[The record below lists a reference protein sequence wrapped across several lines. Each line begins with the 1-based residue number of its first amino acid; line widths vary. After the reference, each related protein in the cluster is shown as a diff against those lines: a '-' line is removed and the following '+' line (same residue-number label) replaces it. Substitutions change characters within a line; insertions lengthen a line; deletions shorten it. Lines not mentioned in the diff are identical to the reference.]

1 MTMKRLL
8 FLTAAVL
15 FVMVAWSQQ
24 EVASDSKVYVPIKK
38 TGTRTASTRA
48 SIDPQ
53 ASQIWWCNYDPD
65 ESAGWYFSDT
75 SSSGHYSVATF
86 VPYGL
91 VGGSGTTVDG
101 FSFFPISSC
110 MTNVKVW
117 ISENLSGGTY
127 LETKNVSVTLEEFN
141 DVMFNKTY
149 AIPSG
154 GLYVGYS
161 FDISLTN
168 ADYYAY
174 KALLYTST
182 DNNRDGAFWKQ
193 SPGNSAWQKQTGNLL
208 VKVLFGGGNFVEN
221 AASAEDF
228 GNHCVMR
235 GSQTPIPVTI
245 SNKGFNSIT
254 SLSYTITSPGSTT
267 EEGVLNVNIGGQ
279 TSSVVYVPFG
289 SESNAV
295 EKTKTFTITK
305 VNGVANAYSE
315 NTASGKLITLL
326 QNPPV
331 IVPVVEEFT
340 GTWCGYC
347 PYGMV
352 GMEKANEYYGD
363 QVALIAVHSGDVM
376 AISDYNQILN
386 NVSGFPNAKLNRD
399 VDFYPT
405 FYSIKNNVDNALSR
419 AVPGSILA
427 KAKWTD
433 NGQTAIKI
441 DTETTFQYSTNE
453 GHFAIAY
460 VLIEDGL
467 RGEGSSW
474 AQSNYLSG
482 ESGDSDMQFWY
493 NSPSKVT
500 GLEFNHVAVQGWDVF
515 YGVKGS
521 VSKTITAGSVQ
532 KYSFTGDISSNTLIQ
547 DKSKLTLVALLVDS
561 ETGTIINAAKT
572 SIDSVEGEVSDDPS
586 TGNIEIAEDS
596 NISFE
601 GQVLKKGRSYS
612 SADFY
617 SVKSGCFSVS
627 EDGNTITFD
636 NLKIESVESVFEIN
650 ESSVVIVLNGENEV
664 RTRNYVVL
672 GIYSDVLTIRGDGS
686 LKTSSS
692 WYDIHHSAR
701 NVIIENTTLI
711 CEGPTAIGNNN
722 WKDNDYFHLRI
733 LL

>member
-8 FLTAAVL
+8 FLTVAVL

-24 EVASDSKVYVPIKK
+24 EVASDSKVYVPVKK

-53 ASQIWWCNYDPD
+53 AGQIWWYNYDPD
-65 ESAGWYFSDT
+65 ASEWYFSDT
-75 SSSGHYSVATF
+75 SSSGHYNVATY

-91 VGGSGTTVDG
+91 VGGNGTTVDG
-101 FSFFPISSC
+101 LSFFPISSC

-117 ISENLSGGTY
+117 ISKNLSGGTY
-127 LETKNVSVTLEEFN
+127 LETKNVSATFEQFN
-141 DVMFNKTY
+141 DVMFNKSY

-161 FDISLTN
+161 FDISSTSP
-168 ADYYAY
+168 DHFAY
-174 KALLYTST
+174 GALLYTNT
-182 DNNRDGAFWKQ
+182 GNNRDGAYWKQ
-193 SPGNSAWQKQTGNLL
+193 SPGNSAWQKQTGNLI
-208 VKVLFGGGNFVEN
+208 VKVLLGGGNFEEN
-221 AASAEDF
+221 AASADDF
-228 GNHCVMR
+228 GNYCVMI

-254 SLSYTITSPGSTT
+254 SLSYTITSPESTT

-279 TSSVVYVPFG
+279 TSSVVYVPFR

-305 VNGVANAYSE
+305 VNGVTNAYSN
-315 NTASGKLITLL
+315 NTASGKLVTILKTS
-326 QNPPV
+326 PF
-331 IVPVVEEFT
+331 IPVVEEFT

-347 PYGMV
+347 PYGTV

-386 NVSGFPNAKLNRD
+386 NVSSFPSAKLNRD

-441 DTETTFQYSTNE
+441 DTETTFQYSTND

-474 AQSNYLSG
+474 AQSNFLSG
-482 ESGDSDMQFWY
+482 GSGDSDMQFWFD
-493 NSPSKVT
+493 SPSMVT
-500 GLEFNHVAVQGWDVF
+500 GLEFNHVAVQGWDVL

-521 VSKTITAGSVQ
+521 VNKTITAGSAQ

-561 ETGTIINAAKT
+561 ETGTIVNAAKT
-572 SIDSVEGEVSDDPS
+572 TIAPALEVVDLQTLVQYIMTGKYDSKADLNND
-586 TGNIEIAEDS
+586 
-596 NISFE
+596 
-601 GQVLKKGRSYS
+601 KKVDA
-612 SADFY
+612 AD
-617 SVKSGCFSVS
+617 
-627 EDGNTITFD
+627 
-636 NLKIESVESVFEIN
+636 LVFLIN
-650 ESSVVIVLNGENEV
+650 M
-664 RTRNYVVL
+664 
-672 GIYSDVLTIRGDGS
+672 
-686 LKTSSS
+686 
-692 WYDIHHSAR
+692 
-701 NVIIENTTLI
+701 
-711 CEGPTAIGNNN
+711 
-722 WKDNDYFHLRI
+722 LR
-733 LL
+733 